1 MKLGFSARKLKNFL
15 QRLRNGFQ
23 DDSTTLLFTTFDIT
37 FIKSRN
43 RILPVRTGSWEESGG
58 IETVSVLTIS
68 TREASSHFWNWKNED
83 NRSHKSKKNKKYFF
97 RKNLSRKKA
106 ASLAF
111 VSPGKRTPEANDFSL
126 FPIFLESPLFRIL
139 EFLGSGMGGTT
150 SRMHLDCH
158 LRKFIKSSD
167 CAEPRKTEWLRPI
180 EPEGGQQSG

>member
-1 MKLGFSARKLKNFL
+1 MFTFKFFTISLKIDDSHSGNMKLGFSARKLKNFL
-15 QRLRNGFQ
+15 QRLRNRFQ
-23 DDSTTLLFTTFDIT
+23 DDSITLLFTTFDIT
-37 FIKSRN
+37 FIKSRH

-58 IETVSVLTIS
+58 IKAVSVLTIS

-126 FPIFLESPLFRIL
+126 FSYFLESPLFRI
-139 EFLGSGMGGTT
+139 F
-150 SRMHLDCH
+150 
-158 LRKFIKSSD
+158 RKRDGRDNISYAFRL
-167 CAEPRKTEWLRPI
+167 PP
-180 EPEGGQQSG
+180 